1 MVLSREQ
8 LREAMDRWGRSWD
21 AHDIDGVMEL
31 FHEHIYFEHWTGTSV
46 EGHAALRAAW
56 TPWFRDHGG
65 FRFTTEDL
73 FIDEEQQKVL
83 FQWQL
88 DWPSQEQGATGQPER
103 RWGVDVVHFRDGK
116 IIRKLTY
123 IKTQVE
129 IAGKKFRMAVRSA

>member
-21 AHDIDGVMEL
+21 AHDIDGVMAL
-31 FHEHIYFEHWTGTSV
+31 FHEEVYFEHWTGTSV
-46 EGHAALRAAW
+46 VGHEALRAAW

-65 FRFTTEDL
+65 FRFSTEDL

-83 FQWQL
+83 YQWHL
-88 DWPSQEQGATGQPER
+88 DWPSQEQSAAGKPGR
-103 RWGVDVVHFRDGK
+103 RWGVDVVHFSDGK
-116 IIRKLTY
+116 ISRKLTF

-129 IAGKKFRMAVRSA
+129 IAGKKFRMAVQTA

>member
-1 MVLSREQ
+1 MALSREQ
-8 LREAMDRWGRSWD
+8 LREAMDCWGRSWD

-31 FHEHIYFEHWTGTSV
+31 FHEEIYFEHWTGTSV
-46 EGHAALRAAW
+46 EGHGALRAAW
-56 TPWFRDHGG
+56 TPWFREHGG

-83 FQWQL
+83 YQWQL
-88 DWPSQEQGATGQPER
+88 DWPSQEQSAAGKPER

-123 IKTQVE
+123 IKTQVD
-129 IAGKKFRMAVRSA
+129 IAGKKFRMAVRTE